1 MIVISRVYIPK
12 LYRHLLV
19 GLLITLFV
27 AAVALFSSG
36 SLAKLLN
43 RVEGIIY
50 DSRLLLTLPNS
61 PRTLDETVVIIDI
74 DEKTMQE
81 QGRFPWSREK
91 MADLVNKL
99 TDAGVV
105 VIAFDIFFSEPE
117 INPVNQIQARA
128 PDLISNFNLVLN
140 DIKQQVDADTSFAN
154 ALQNN
159 DTVLGFLLNNDTYE
173 QQNPLPNTSIIWP
186 QNEQNNAQVTS
197 FLGATVNIPLLQNS
211 AAGNGFIN
219 AHSENDGFIRKA
231 ALVNRVGDKLYPSL
245 ALEAAR
251 LYTLADNI
259 ETRANVQNGLTFF
272 EGIKFHEYWIQTDE
286 YGQIFIP
293 YKGRAKSFPYYSA
306 TDVLTKKIAEQQ
318 LEGSVAFIGTSAI
331 GLADLRATPVG
342 LQYPGV
348 EVHANI
354 FEGLLHP
361 EILPSQPTWAL
372 GATLLIIIFVGCC
385 LTFSSYRKSARY
397 IVTLSIILAGLVI
410 LINFYLWSVQKISLP
425 LFMPLL
431 LISILS
437 GYFVFTGSIA
447 EMKHSRKIKSMF
459 NQYVPPDHIEQLIRQ
474 RKHLTKQSIKRDMT
488 VLFADIRS
496 FTGLSEGMSANQL
509 SDYLNQYLSSTTKV
523 IFDHNGTIDKY
534 VGDMI
539 MAFWNAP
546 LKDSKHAQHAVE
558 AAMAMVS
565 GLKTLN
571 EAFIKQQLPPVS
583 IGVGISTGEMNVG
596 DMGSVYRKAY
606 TVLGDNVNLGS
617 RVESLTKFY
626 GVAILVTEATML
638 ACPQIAFRLIDKV
651 QVVGKINATMLY
663 EPIGFNTEIS
673 ESQLSEIK
681 KSFTAMQH
689 YNNKN
694 WRLAL
699 TLFEELS
706 EAALLSDHIYHIFI
720 NRIKNTDLE
729 TLAQDW
735 NGAFIHKTK

>member
-1 MIVISRVYIPK
+1 MT
-12 LYRHLLV
+12 
-19 GLLITLFV
+19 LLI
-27 AAVALFSSG
+27 AAVELFSSG
-36 SLAKLLN
+36 ALAKLLN

-50 DSRLLLTLPNS
+50 DSRLLLTLPDT
-61 PRTLDETVVIIDI
+61 PRQLDETVVIIDI

-81 QGRFPWSREK
+81 QGRFPWSRAK

-99 TDAGVV
+99 TEAGVV

-117 INPVNQIQARA
+117 TNPVNQIQSRA
-128 PDLISNFNLVLN
+128 PDLLSAYKVALN
-140 DIKQQVDADTSFAN
+140 DIKHQVDADTTFAK
-154 ALQNN
+154 ALNSN
-159 DTVLGFLLNNDTYE
+159 DTVLGFLLNNDTYK
-173 QQNPLPNTSIIWP
+173 QRNPLPETSVLWP
-186 QNEQNNAQVTS
+186 KSEQNNSQVTQ
-197 FLGATVNIPLLQNS
+197 FLGATVNIPMLQNS
-211 AAGNGFIN
+211 ATGNGFIN

-251 LYTLADNI
+251 LYTLANSI
-259 ETRANVQNGLTFF
+259 ETRASAQGDLTFF
-272 EGIKFHEYWIQTDE
+272 EGVKFHEHWIQTDE

-293 YKGRAKSFPYYSA
+293 YKGRAKSFQYYSA
-306 TDVLTKKIAEQQ
+306 TDVLTKKVTEQQ

-372 GATLLIIIFVGCC
+372 GATLLIITFVGCC
-385 LTFSSYRKSARY
+385 LSFLSFRKSARF
-397 IVTLSIILAGLVI
+397 IVTLSVSMAGLVI
-410 LINFYLWSVQKISLP
+410 LLNFYLWSVQKISLP

-431 LISILS
+431 LISLLAA
-437 GYFVFTGSIA
+437 YFVFIGSIA

-474 RKHLTKQSIKRDMT
+474 RKKLTQQSIKRNMT

-496 FTGLSEGMSANQL
+496 FTALSEGMSANQL
-509 SDYLNQYLSSTTKV
+509 SDYLNQYLSATTKV
-523 IFDHNGTIDKY
+523 IFDHSGTIDKY

-546 LKDSKHAQHAVE
+546 LEDSDHAKHGVE
-558 AAMAMVS
+558 AAMAMVA
-565 GLKTLN
+565 GLTSLN
-571 EAFIKQQLPPVS
+571 KAFAEQQLPPIS

-606 TVLGDNVNLGS
+606 TVLGDAVNLGS

-626 GVAILVTEATML
+626 GVAILVTEETML
-638 ACPQIAFRLIDKV
+638 ACPHIAFRLIDKV
-651 QVVGKINATMLY
+651 QVVGKVNATELY
-663 EPIGFNTEIS
+663 EPVNFIADIS
-673 ESQLSEIK
+673 ESQLFEIK

-694 WRLAL
+694 WQLAL
-699 TLFEELS
+699 SLFEELS
-706 EAALLSDHIYHIFI
+706 ETSLLTDHVYHIFI
-720 NRIKNTDLE
+720 NRIKNTDLQ

>member
-1 MIVISRVYIPK
+1 ME
-12 LYRHLLV
+12 
-19 GLLITLFV
+19 
-27 AAVALFSSG
+27 LFSSG

-50 DSRLLLTLPNS
+50 DSRLLLTLPDT
-61 PRTLDETVVIIDI
+61 PRQLDETVVIIDI
-74 DEKTMQE
+74 DEKTMLE
-81 QGRFPWSREK
+81 QGRFPWSRSK

-99 TDAGVV
+99 TEAGVV

-117 INPVNQIQARA
+117 VNPVNQIQSRA
-128 PDLISNFNLVLN
+128 PDLLSAYKLALN
-140 DIKQQVDADTSFAN
+140 DIKHQVDADATFAK
-154 ALQNN
+154 ALNSN
-159 DTVLGFLLNNDTYE
+159 DTVLGFLLNNDAYK
-173 QQNPLPNTSIIWP
+173 QRNPLPSSSVVWP
-186 QNEQNNAQVTS
+186 KSEQSNSQVTQ
-197 FLGATVNIPLLQNS
+197 FLGATVNIPMLQSS
-211 AAGNGFIN
+211 ATGNGFIN

-231 ALVNRVGDKLYPSL
+231 ALVNRVDGKLYPSL

-251 LYTLADNI
+251 LYTLADSI
-259 ETRANVQNGLTFF
+259 QTRASIQDDLTFF
-272 EGIKFHEYWIQTDE
+272 EGIKFHERWIQTDE

-293 YKGRAKSFPYYSA
+293 YKGRAKSFKYYSA
-306 TDVLTKKIAEQQ
+306 TDVLTKKVTEQQ

-361 EILPSQPTWAL
+361 EIIPTQPTWAL
-372 GATLLIIIFVGCC
+372 GATLLLITFVGCC
-385 LTFSSYRKSARY
+385 LSLLSFRKSARY
-397 IVTLSIILAGLVI
+397 IVTLSVGMAGLVI
-410 LINFYLWSVQKISLP
+410 LLNFYLWSVQKISLP

-431 LISILS
+431 LISILAA
-437 GYFVFTGSIA
+437 YFVFIGSIA
-447 EMKHSRKIKSMF
+447 ELKHSRKIKSMF

-474 RKHLTKQSIKRDMT
+474 RKQLTQQSIKRNMT
-488 VLFADIRS
+488 VLFADIRN
-496 FTGLSEGMSANQL
+496 FTALSEGMSPNQL
-509 SDYLNQYLSSTTKV
+509 SDYLNQYLSATTKV
-523 IFDHNGTIDKY
+523 IFDNNGTIDKY

-546 LKDSKHAQHAVE
+546 LEDSEHARHSVE
-558 AAMAMVS
+558 AALAMVA
-565 GLKTLN
+565 GLSSLN
-571 EAFIKQQLPPVS
+571 KAFSEQQLPAVS

-606 TVLGDNVNLGS
+606 TVLGDAVNLGS

-626 GVAILVTEATML
+626 GVAILVTEETML
-638 ACPQIAFRLIDKV
+638 ACPHIAFRLIDKV
-651 QVVGKINATMLY
+651 QVVGKVNATKLY
-663 EPIGFNTEIS
+663 EPINFVAEIS

-694 WRLAL
+694 WQLAL

-706 EAALLSDHIYHIFI
+706 ETALLSDHVYHIFI
-720 NRIKNTDLE
+720 NRIKNTDLQN
-729 TLAQDW
+729 LAQDW